1 MAESQR
7 LICFCEGATFR
18 QVPGYAFFTA
28 TIDCRKMTNGV
39 SGTDC
44 KALTIHALNDFR
56 QNVLIDG

>member
-1 MAESQR
+1 
-7 LICFCEGATFR
+7 
-18 QVPGYAFFTA
+18 VPGYAFFTA